1 MLCND
6 VVFCSSDNHLFFDQP
21 IPSEDLYVVVYG
33 LPVNVKLICSCRLF
47 LAEPATKCLAILPG
61 QGFLSWG
68 KQLECIVI
76 IALLASSRPELIP
89 SDDSASHPSPSNWKD
104 VWRGIVDWVEE
115 L

>member
-1 MLCND
+1 MWLSM
-6 VVFCSSDNHLFFDQP
+6 VFQSMSSSFA
-21 IPSEDLYVVVYG
+21 SW
-33 LPVNVKLICSCRLF
+33 RLF

-76 IALLASSRPELIP
+76 IALLASSRPELVP
-89 SDDSASHPSPSNWKD
+89 PDDSASHPSPSNWKD